1 MLNEGEVGS
10 EQFELEQ
17 LRTTTSSTSLLHSS
31 STTSANNNTFHYIPL
46 IHPPPPNNNFNSHPS
61 TSNSQFQTQTNFF
74 PPSIL
79 LPHHSPKHNNYH
91 NFNFQIQTPPP
102 PFIDSTWTNHE
113 LLALFKITSTI
124 HNFFPDQLITWDHV
138 SRKLAEIGINKSAEK
153 CKDTFEDDNISS
165 LFKIHNNHNN
175 DNYSQFI
182 SELQDL
188 YQGGVGVD
196 EQQNSDEKGNIQ
208 EENSRDDDN
217 DTDIVVVTKQCDD
230 DDEDKVMEKS
240 KRKRKRRNRFEM
252 LKSFCEK
259 VVNKMMTQQEEIH
272 NKLLEDMLKRDK
284 EKVAREEEWKNQEI
298 ERMNMMAQ
306 EQAIASNRQST
317 IIDFLNKYLS
327 IDGNGKGCSSSQ
339 NPNDIQ
345 PCNNILEVES
355 TPSCSNVIAQ
365 LQAQQNP
372 SSSET
377 VIESNYTSTLVVP
390 TIIMEKLEDRRRWPR
405 DEVLALINLKS
416 TTSVITRSNNVEEK
430 EGNSNIKGPLWERIS
445 EGMLEMGYK
454 RSAKRCKEKWENINK
469 YFKKTKDVANK
480 KKRSLDSR
488 TCPYFHQL
496 SSLYNNQQEGKLI
509 IQSQSQLVTNPISN
523 SADQVDDQP
532 QAHSPVGSKND
543 AAC

>member
-1 MLNEGEVGS
+1 MMMC
-10 EQFELEQ
+10 
-17 LRTTTSSTSLLHSS
+17 
-31 STTSANNNTFHYIPL
+31 
-46 IHPPPPNNNFNSHPS
+46 
-61 TSNSQFQTQTNFF
+61 
-74 PPSIL
+74 
-79 LPHHSPKHNNYH
+79 
-91 NFNFQIQTPPP
+91 
-102 PFIDSTWTNHE
+102 
-113 LLALFKITSTI
+113 
-124 HNFFPDQLITWDHV
+124 
-138 SRKLAEIGINKSAEK
+138 RKLAEIGINKSAEK
-153 CKDTFEDDNISS
+153 CKDKFEDDNISS

-175 DNYSQFI
+175 DNYPQFI

-188 YQGGVGVD
+188 YQGVGVD
-196 EQQNSDEKGNIQ
+196 EQQNSDEKEETQQHQ
-208 EENSRDDDN
+208 EENSRDNND
-217 DTDIVVVTKQCDD
+217 DTDIVVVTKQCDDD

-377 VIESNYTSTLVVP
+377 VVESNYTSTLVVP

-416 TTSVITRSNNVEEK
+416 TTSVINRSNNVEEK

-496 SSLYNNQQEGKLI
+496 SSLYNNQQQEGKLI
-509 IQSQSQLVTNPISN
+509 VQSQSQLVVTNPISN
-523 SADQVDDQP
+523 SADQVDDQL
-532 QAHSPVGSKND
+532 QAQSSDSPVGSKND